1 MSGIK
6 WLGLLRNLG
15 CGIAVRQDWNVR
27 EVPAGCQENSLSP
40 RLLKTVQMRG
50 GKRSVSGGIPLET
63 PESPARLGRRPEP
76 VELGLRKTR
85 HSERGSVVALGRPV
99 EI

>member
-1 MSGIK
+1 MVIESRGARRSRMLK
-6 WLGLLRNLG
+6 HPFL
-15 CGIAVRQDWNVR
+15 
-27 EVPAGCQENSLSP
+27 P
-40 RLLKTVQMRG
+40 RLLKKVQMQG
-50 GKRSVSGGIPLET
+50 GKRSVSGDTPLET
-63 PESPARLGRRPEP
+63 PESPAGLGRRPEP